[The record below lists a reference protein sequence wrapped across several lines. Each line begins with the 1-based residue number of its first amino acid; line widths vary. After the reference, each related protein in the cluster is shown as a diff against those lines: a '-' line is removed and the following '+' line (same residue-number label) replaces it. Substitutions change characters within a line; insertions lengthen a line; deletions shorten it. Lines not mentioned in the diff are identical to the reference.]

1 MIILRRLLK
10 LDADGGETDVPV
22 TIHLPVDMQ
31 DHWRS
36 DYEIGWPEGVRR
48 GKGLGIDSVQALLI
62 ALMNIG
68 AEIYAS
74 DAHRSGRL
82 MWDRPGAGYGFPL
95 VPGIRD
101 LYEGD
106 DRLL

>member
-10 LDADGGETDVPV
+10 LDADGGETEVPI
-22 TIHLPVDMQ
+22 TLHLPVDTQ
-31 DHWRS
+31 DHWRC
-36 DYEIGWPEGVRR
+36 DYEIGWPQGVRR
-48 GKGLGIDSVQALLI
+48 ANGLGIDSVQALLI

-82 MWDRPGAGYGFPL
+82 MWDRRGAGYGFAL

-106 DRLL
+106 DKSL

>member
-1 MIILRRLLK
+1 MIILSRLLK
-10 LDADGGETDVPV
+10 LEADGGETDVPI

-31 DHWRS
+31 DHWRC
-36 DYEIGWPEGVRR
+36 DYEIGWPEGIKRA
-48 GKGLGIDSVQALLI
+48 KGLGIDSVQALLI
-62 ALMNIG
+62 ALKNIG

-82 MWDRPGAGYGFPL
+82 MWDRRGAGYGFPL

-106 DRLL
+106 DKLL

>member
-1 MIILRRLLK
+1 MIILGRLLK
-10 LDADGGETDVPV
+10 LDTDGGEIDVPT

-31 DHWRS
+31 DHWQC

-62 ALMNIG
+62 ALKNIG

-74 DAHRSGRL
+74 DAHRSGKL
-82 MWDRPGAGYGFPL
+82 MWDRRGAGYGFPL
-95 VPGIRD
+95 APGIRD

-106 DRLL
+106 DKSL

>member
-10 LDADGGETDVPV
+10 LDADGGETEVPI
-22 TIHLPVDMQ
+22 TLHLPVDMQ
-31 DHWRS
+31 DHWRC
-36 DYEIGWPEGVRR
+36 DYEIGWPQGVRR
-48 GKGLGIDSVQALLI
+48 ANGLGIDSVQALLI
-62 ALMNIG
+62 ALKNIG

-82 MWDRPGAGYGFPL
+82 MWDRRGAGYGFPL

-106 DRLL
+106 DKLL

>member
-10 LDADGGETDVPV
+10 LDADGGETEVPI
-22 TIHLPVDMQ
+22 TLHLPVDTQ
-31 DHWRS
+31 DHWRC
-36 DYEIGWPEGVRR
+36 DYEIGWPQGVWRAN
-48 GKGLGIDSVQALLI
+48 GLGIDSVQALLI
-62 ALMNIG
+62 ALKNIG
-68 AEIYAS
+68 AEIYVS

-82 MWDRPGAGYGFPL
+82 MWDRRGAGYGFPL

-106 DRLL
+106 DKLL